1 MISGR
6 SKSVILYEWVAPSRK
21 TVLWMEDGQWVAQA
35 WSPTF
40 AKGSCS
46 AVTSTG
52 LKAQDVTCAAL

>member
-6 SKSVILYEWVAPSRK
+6 SKSVILYEWVTPSRK

-35 WSPTF
+35 WSLTF
-40 AKGSCS
+40 AKDSCS

-52 LKAQDVTCAAL
+52 LKA